1 MVPLV
6 LDEPGEAD
14 SPALAS
20 VFDAAGERVGLVTSG
35 GWSFTLNASLAIAY
49 VRPAFEAAGSKV
61 FVDVYGTRVAATVGA
76 EPLYDPTNARL
87 RA

>member
-1 MVPLV
+1 MT

-14 SPALAS
+14 APALS
-20 VFDAAGERVGLVTSG
+20 SIFDGDERVGLVTSG
-35 GWSFTLNASLAIAY
+35 GWSFTLGQSIAIGY
-49 VRPAFEAAGSKV
+49 VRPQFEV
-61 FVDVYGTRVAATVGA
+61 PGTQLTVLVHGQRCAATVGA